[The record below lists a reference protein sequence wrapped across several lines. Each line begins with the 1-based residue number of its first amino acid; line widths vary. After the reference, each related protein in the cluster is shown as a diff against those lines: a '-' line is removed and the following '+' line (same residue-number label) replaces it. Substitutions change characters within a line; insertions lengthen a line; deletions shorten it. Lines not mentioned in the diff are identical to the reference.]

1 MTKLMTN
8 VLTWR
13 VIDPDPVLGDVD
25 HLDLMLEDRPLNPPA
40 KLQVE
45 STGWVKPAGESYGHA
60 AALFTKPGI
69 LIAQGIARRVYS
81 KKAIDQAVARKA
93 AEIEKN
99 EDRKVFARE
108 KTRIKEE
115 LVDARLPSADIELGA
130 TYTIISLPYI
140 FVLTSSV
147 KTAEKLLDDLRAS
160 IDGGLKLVPVSA
172 VDTPMRHFTHW
183 FGYGQVQG
191 EDANA
196 WAMGNRFT
204 LHNKSSESEVV
215 KGSWP
220 FQNDET
226 LSDWVSEGSQKVT
239 ELELRWQWPETDSV
253 EVSFLCNEML
263 ALKGIKWP
271 AYVTDRAGEH
281 QGEALGED
289 KGADM
294 LTNVAIAHGALR
306 PMLTSLLGL
315 LGGER
320 LPKTASNELDDVIDR
335 VADAA
340 DALVDAND
348 EDGDLI

>member
-1 MTKLMTN
+1 MTKLLSN

-13 VIDPDPVLGDVD
+13 VIDPDLALKRVEMLNVA
-25 HLDLMLEDRPLNPPA
+25 LEDRPLNPPA

-45 STGWVKPAGESYGHA
+45 STGWVKPAGDSYGYA
-60 AALFTKPGI
+60 APLFTKPGI

-81 KKAIDQAVARKA
+81 KKALDQAVARKA
-93 AEIEKN
+93 AEIEKA

-130 TYTIISLPYI
+130 TYAIISLPYI

-160 IDGGLKLVPVSA
+160 IDGGLKVVPVSA

-191 EDANA
+191 EGSKA

-220 FQNDET
+220 FQNDEA

-239 ELELRWQWPETDSV
+239 ELELRWTWPDTDNV

-271 AYVTDRAGEH
+271 AYVTDRAAEH
-281 QGEALGED
+281 QGEAFGDD
-289 KGADM
+289 KASDM

-306 PMLTSLLGL
+306 PMLASLLGL

-320 LPKTASNELDDVIDR
+320 TPKQASDELDDAIDR
-335 VADAA
+335 VADEA
-340 DALVDAND
+340 DALINAD